1 MSWQAYIDTS
11 LVGTGKLDRA
21 AIFGVEPPSPWAS
34 SPGFDIS
41 LEEVRDVIKAIDD
54 PREAQ
59 SSGLHVQGKKY
70 LFQTLNKDQK
80 IPSLYLRKDKEG
92 ICIAKTKQAILI
104 SHYPET
110 VQLGEAAA
118 VVGQLADYLESV
130 GY

>member
-1 MSWQAYIDTS
+1 MSWQEYVDTS

-21 AIFGVEPPSPWAS
+21 AIFGIVGPSPWAR

-41 LEEVRDVIKAIDD
+41 LEEVQCVIKAFDKPD
-54 PREAQ
+54 EAQ

-70 LFQTLNKDQK
+70 LFQSLKDQ
-80 IPSLYLRKDKEG
+80 SLYLRKDKEG
-92 ICIAKTKQAILI
+92 ICIVKTKQAILI

-110 VQLGEAAA
+110 VQLSEAAS